1 MSSPPS
7 DAALPPVSPDVEELV
22 RTGDRD
28 RWLASLFAPA
38 EARPYLHA
46 LYAFNFEIAR
56 VREAVSDA
64 LPGEVRFQWWR
75 DLLNGEARGDATANP
90 VARGLLAAVERFR
103 LPKTA
108 LVDLIEAR
116 TFDLYDDAM
125 PTLNDLEGYCGET
138 SSALIQMAAIVCAGG
153 EDPRCYDASGHAGVA
168 YALTGLLR
176 ALPFHARRGQCYL
189 PLDIMARHGASRDD
203 VAAGRA
209 TAPLLAVLAE
219 LRARARFHLDA
230 TRGLMGT
237 VPRAAAPAFLPVA
250 LVEPYLARMERRDY
264 APFDRVVEVPQW
276 RRQWVL
282 WRQARRAG

>member
-1 MSSPPS
+1 
-7 DAALPPVSPDVEELV
+7 VEEIV
-22 RTGDRD
+22 RNGDRD

-38 EARPYLHA
+38 ASRPYLHA

-64 LPGEVRFQWWR
+64 LPGEVRYQWWR
-75 DLLNGEARGDATANP
+75 DLLNGEARGDAASNP
-90 VARGLLAAVERFR
+90 VARALLATVERHR
-103 LPKTA
+103 LPTKA
-108 LVDLIEAR
+108 LIDLIEAR

-138 SSALIQMAAIVCAGG
+138 SSALIQMAAIVCGGG

-189 PLDIMARHGASRDD
+189 PLDMMARHGATRDD
-203 VAAGRA
+203 VEGGRS
-209 TAPLLAVLAE
+209 TPQLLAVLAE
-219 LRARARFHLDA
+219 IRARARFHLSA
-230 TRGLMGT
+230 TRALMPT
-237 VPRAAAPAFLPVA
+237 VPASAAPAFLPVA
-250 LVEPYLARMERRDY
+250 LVEFYLARMERQDY
-264 APFDRVVEVPQW
+264 APFDHVVEVPQW